1 MLNILAAILL
11 FGFVIMFHELGHF
24 FLAKANGVEVVEF
37 SIGLGP
43 RLLSGVW
50 RGTRYS
56 LKLLPLG
63 GSCAMA
69 DEDTGSGNPNGFLS
83 KSVWARISIIAA
95 GPFFN
100 FILAFIFGVI
110 IVASQGYDLP
120 VVTNVVEGYPA
131 EAAGLKA
138 GDLILSVDGKKMLE
152 YQDLLMYLQL
162 HPEEE
167 MEITYGRLPEE
178 QALEPSAWYQEDLTY
193 ETGTVTLRTVF
204 NEESQSYMMGIEHYA
219 DYHKAESLGK
229 LLRLGWHQVV
239 MLGQSAI
246 ESFRL
251 LFTGY
256 VGADDVGGPVRIVA
270 GLGQMVDQV
279 RPSGWV
285 IVLLILI
292 NGGMMLSASL
302 GAVNLLPLPALDGG
316 RLAFLLVEAVRG
328 KAIDQ
333 EKEGMVHFAGMMVLL
348 ALMIL
353 IMFNDIRNLIIG

>member
-24 FLAKANGVEVVEF
+24 LLAKANGVEVTEF
-37 SIGLGP
+37 SIGMGP
-43 RLLSGVW
+43 RLVSRVW

-56 LKLLPLG
+56 LKILPLG

-69 DEDTGSGNPNGFLS
+69 DEDTESGNPNGFLS

-95 GPFFN
+95 GPIFN
-100 FILAFIFGVI
+100 FILAFFFGII
-110 IVASQGYDLP
+110 IVAYRGYDLP
-120 VVTNVVEGYPA
+120 VITNIVEGYPA

-138 GDLILSVDGKKMLE
+138 GDLILSVNGRRMLE
-152 YQDLLMYLQL
+152 YQDLSMYLQL

-167 MEITYGRLPEE
+167 LEIVYGRLPEG
-178 QALEPSAWYQEDLTY
+178 QAEDPSAWYQKNLSY
-193 ETGTVTLRTVF
+193 ETGTTTLRTIY
-204 NEESQSYMMGIEHYA
+204 NEETQSYMMGIEHYSN
-219 DYHKAESLGK
+219 YHPVEGLGK
-229 LLRLGWHQVV
+229 LLRLGWHQVA
-239 MLGQSAI
+239 LQGQAAI

-251 LFTGY
+251 LFRGY

-270 GLGQMVDQV
+270 GIGQMVEEI
-279 RPSGWV
+279 RPEGWF
-285 IVLLILI
+285 IVLLNLI
-292 NGGMMLSASL
+292 NWGMFLSASL
-302 GAVNLLPLPALDGG
+302 GAVNLIPLPALDGG

-348 ALMIL
+348 ALMIV
-353 IMFNDIRNLIIG
+353 IMFNDIRNLIF